1 MTPTTRRTLLTAA
14 LTLPAAALPRKPA
27 LAERGLGSL
36 DKLVPIDPAPLP
48 ELRFTLA
55 DGTARTLADYA
66 GTGVV
71 LNMWATWCAPCVA
84 EMAALDDLARKLS
97 DSGATVLALSS
108 DRGGAPVVDR
118 FYREHGIR
126 TLAVLLDPRGEVSRA
141 VGVRGI
147 PTTLLINRDGQ
158 ERGRVEGTVDW
169 SAAASVE
176 TVRKLIAAGR
186 PKVPAAPTVPL

>member
-14 LTLPAAALPRKPA
+14 LTLPAAVLPRKPA
-27 LAERGLGSL
+27 QAEGKLGGLE
-36 DKLVPIDPAPLP
+36 KLVLIDPAPLP

-55 DGTARTLADYA
+55 DGTVRSLADYA
-66 GTGVV
+66 GSGVV

-84 EMAALDDLARKLS
+84 EMAALDEMARKLS
-97 DSGATVLALSS
+97 DNGVTVLALSS

-118 FYREHGIR
+118 FYRERGIR
-126 TLAVLLDPRGEVSRA
+126 TLAVLLDPRGEVPRA

-158 ERGRVEGTVDW
+158 ERGRVEGAVDW
-169 SAAASVE
+169 SSAASVE
-176 TVRKLIAAGR
+176 TIRKLIAAGPPR
-186 PKVPAAPTVPL
+186 PPAAATVPL

>member
-14 LTLPAAALPRKPA
+14 LTLPAAVLPRKPA
-27 LAERGLGSL
+27 RAEGRLGGL
-36 DKLVPIDPAPLP
+36 DRLVPIDPAPLP
-48 ELRFTLA
+48 DLRFTLA
-55 DGTARTLADYA
+55 DGTARSLADYA
-66 GTGVV
+66 GHGVV

-84 EMAALDDLARKLS
+84 EMATLDEMARKLS
-97 DSGATVLALSS
+97 DNGVTVLALSS

-118 FYREHGIR
+118 FYRERGIR

-158 ERGRVEGTVDW
+158 ERGRVEGAVDW
-169 SAAASVE
+169 SSTASVE
-176 TVRKLIAAGR
+176 TIRKLIAAGPPR
-186 PKVPAAPTVPL
+186 PPAAATVPL

>member
-14 LTLPAAALPRKPA
+14 LTLPAAALARKPA
-27 LAERGLGSL
+27 QAEGLSGL

-55 DGTARTLADYA
+55 DGTVRSLADYA
-66 GTGVV
+66 GGGVV

-84 EMAALDDLARKLS
+84 EMAALDELARKLS
-97 DSGATVLALSS
+97 DSGVTVLALSS

-118 FYREHGIR
+118 FYRERGIH
-126 TLAVLLDPRGEVSRA
+126 TLAVLLDPRGEVPRA
-141 VGVRGI
+141 IGARGI

-158 ERGRVEGTVDW
+158 ERGRVEGAVDW
-169 SAAASVE
+169 SASASVE
-176 TVRKLIAAGR
+176 TIRKLIAAGR
-186 PKVPAAPTVPL
+186 PRPPATPTVPL

>member
-14 LTLPAAALPRKPA
+14 LTLPAAALTRKPA
-27 LAERGLGSL
+27 RAEERLSGL

-55 DGTARTLADYA
+55 DGTARSLADYA
-66 GTGVV
+66 GSGVV

-84 EMAALDDLARKLS
+84 EMAALDELARKLS
-97 DSGATVLALSS
+97 GSGVAVLALSS

-118 FYREHGIR
+118 FYRERGIH
-126 TLAVLLDPRGEVSRA
+126 TLAVLLDPRGEVPRA
-141 VGVRGI
+141 IGARGI

-158 ERGRVEGTVDW
+158 ERGRVEGAVDW
-169 SAAASVE
+169 SASASVE

-186 PKVPAAPTVPL
+186 SRLPAAPTVPL